1 MLLGMALSGCD
12 ELTPERPRPTV
23 ATATTEVVASNSPA
37 RLNGQAI
44 TTPSETLAGTNPAAQ
59 PYMQPGTGVFAV
71 PSPPSAA
78 LSQGASPEAAS
89 STEEQPYTL
98 NFVNAD
104 VRDVVKATLGDLL
117 GLNYT
122 LANDLQGNVTLQTS
136 GPIARS
142 QILPILAEVLRL
154 NGVAI
159 VQSGPIYEVM
169 PTADAGGRGL
179 SPTNEY
185 ESLAIG
191 ASVRIIPLRYVSA
204 QQIVGT
210 LDTLMPVGGGIRADA
225 ARNVIIAW
233 GAQNDLANI
242 ADFVSVLDVNWLSGM
257 SFGLLPLHVA
267 DAKQV
272 ASELSQI
279 FLDNGGQQNAVRLVP
294 IDRLNAILVIAKQ
307 PAYLETARQWSLR
320 LDQVSDSGNTVRV
333 YSVQNRRAA
342 DVARILG
349 RLFSN
354 GSEPVEASV
363 VAHGLTPAQTRSLSE
378 STNGSHGFE
387 MGQAGSDML
396 DDDAIGSAPA
406 STASDLA
413 SSTGL
418 AGSTTAPNGTT
429 AQNLNLGSGIR
440 ARIIADD
447 ANNALVVLGSAQ
459 AHKTIE
465 SALKQ
470 LDVLPLQVLIEAT
483 IAEVSLNN
491 ELRYGLRWFFQSG
504 DSKAIFTAAATSA
517 ISGLFPGFSYLFNSD
532 NVIVAFNAL
541 KSITDVQVISA
552 PSLLVLD
559 NQTARLQ
566 VGDEVPVA
574 TQSAVSV
581 EDPAS
586 PIVNQIEFRDTGV
599 ILKIT
604 PRVNAG
610 GLVLLDISQE
620 VSDVVKTTTSNLDSP
635 TIQQR
640 KIESTV
646 SIQSGQTIAL
656 GGLIRDRRENDK
668 TGVPILGDIPFLG
681 NLFSET
687 DKTGARTELLVLLKP
702 TVIRGPDQ
710 ARSMTEELRQKL
722 SEVKPEAQTGE

>member
-1 MLLGMALSGCD
+1 MNGVTIIQSGQ
-12 ELTPERPRPTV
+12 V
-23 ATATTEVVASNSPA
+23 
-37 RLNGQAI
+37 
-44 TTPSETLAGTNPAAQ
+44 
-59 PYMQPGTGVFAV
+59 Y
-71 PSPPSAA
+71 
-78 LSQGASPEAAS
+78 
-89 STEEQPYTL
+89 
-98 NFVNAD
+98 
-104 VRDVVKATLGDLL
+104 
-117 GLNYT
+117 
-122 LANDLQGNVTLQTS
+122 
-136 GPIARS
+136 
-142 QILPILAEVLRL
+142 EVLP
-154 NGVAI
+154 VA
-159 VQSGPIYEVM
+159 E
-169 PTADAGGRGL
+169 AGGRGL
-179 SPTNEY
+179 SPSNGY

-204 QQIVGT
+204 QQIAGT
-210 LDTLMPVGGGIRADA
+210 LDSLKPVGGGIRVDA
-225 ARNVIIAW
+225 TRNVLIAW
-233 GAQNDLANI
+233 GSQVDLASI
-242 ADFVSVLDVNWLSGM
+242 ADFVSVLDVDWLSGM

-267 DAKQV
+267 DANQV
-272 ASELSQI
+272 SLELSQI
-279 FLDNGGQQNAVRLVP
+279 FLDGGGQPGAVRLVP

-307 PAYLETARQWSLR
+307 PTYLEAARQWAVR

-342 DVARILG
+342 DVAKILG
-349 RLFSN
+349 QLFSD
-354 GSEPVEASV
+354 GTSRPEAVDASV
-363 VAHGLTPAQTRSLSE
+363 VAPGLTPTRTDTALDSS
-378 STNGSHGFE
+378 SGGDQGFE
-387 MGQAGSDML
+387 MGQQQPSGFNSSISNSEPNSAATDSIMDSPLPRPVNASNATTIQDLTIGAGL
-396 DDDAIGSAPA
+396 
-406 STASDLA
+406 
-413 SSTGL
+413 
-418 AGSTTAPNGTT
+418 
-429 AQNLNLGSGIR
+429 R

-483 IAEVSLNN
+483 IAEVTLND

-504 DSKAIFTAAATSA
+504 DSTAILTAGASSA
-517 ISGLFPGFSYLFNSD
+517 ISGLFPGFSYLFSSD

-541 KSITDVQVISA
+541 KKITDVQVILA

-566 VGDEVPVA
+566 VGDEVPIA

-581 EDPAS
+581 TDPAS

-620 VSDVVKTTTSNLDSP
+620 VSDVVKTTTSDLDSP

-656 GGLIRDRRENDK
+656 GGLIRDRRENGK
-668 TGVPILGDIPFLG
+668 TGVPILGDIPLLG

-687 DKTGARTELLVLLKP
+687 DKTGARTELLVLLKS

-710 ARSMTEELRQKL
+710 ARAMTEELRRKL
-722 SEVKPEAQTGE
+722 SEVRPENQENGN